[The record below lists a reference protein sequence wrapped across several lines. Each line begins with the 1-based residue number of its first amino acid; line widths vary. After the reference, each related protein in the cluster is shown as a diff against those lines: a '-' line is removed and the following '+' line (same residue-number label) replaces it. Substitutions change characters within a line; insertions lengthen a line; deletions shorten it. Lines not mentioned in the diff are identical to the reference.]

1 MTGFVIKSFKNMV
14 GIRYAGSIINP
25 VNVFDVSLVKDTN
38 QIEPR
43 LARIR
48 VGLRSVPVF
57 FLKQLLQRKFTV
69 I

>member
-1 MTGFVIKSFKNMV
+1 MV

-57 FLKQLLQRKFTV
+57 FLSCRISLEFAGV
-69 I
+69 AD